1 MSDEPT
7 AAVRYKEI
15 MGLARKAADDLRDW
29 ERKRI
34 VELESEI
41 AEADRR
47 LDAAAEQETA
57 VQERA
62 LRWWRMACDNVDRL
76 PWLEPGEQPSPISS
90 ARGDRAVRYVD
101 ELRGIY
107 RELTEAIASLGWR
120 ARR

>member
-1 MSDEPT
+1 MYDEPT

-15 MGLARKAADDLRDW
+15 MGLARKAAEDLRDW

-34 VELESEI
+34 VELESKI

-76 PWLEPGEQPSPISS
+76 SWLEPGEQPSPISS

>member
-76 PWLEPGEQPSPISS
+76 SWLEPGEQPSPINS
-90 ARGDRAVRYVD
+90 ARGDQVDHYVD
-101 ELRGIY
+101 GLRSAY
-107 RELTEAIASLGWR
+107 RNLTEAVANLGWR